1 MARRGVG
8 DRLLAAEA
16 LAWLLLASLALRLL
30 PFARIASLAARGQ
43 GRAVPFD
50 PGRAARIGRAVEAAA
65 RRVPGPPRCFA
76 RGLAAQAMLVARGAR
91 PSLCYGARPDA
102 AVGVSAHVWVRLD
115 GRDVIGG
122 EEAVGLALL
131 ARFPA
136 ENSTEA

>member
-1 MARRGVG
+1 MARRGLA

-16 LAWLLLASLALRLL
+16 LAWLLLAGIALRLL
-30 PFARIASLAARGQ
+30 PFARIASLAARGRR
-43 GRAVPFD
+43 RAAPFD
-50 PGRAARIGRAVEAAA
+50 PDRAARIGWAVEAAA
-65 RRVPGPPRCFA
+65 RRAPGPPRCFA
-76 RGLAAQAMLVARGAR
+76 RGLAAQAMLVVRGAR

-102 AVGVSAHVWVRLD
+102 AAGVSAHVWVRLD

-136 ENSTEA
+136 ESPAET